1 MNDDLTA
8 RAAAEAAAPLDA
20 TDQALLDEI
29 DTMLDVVDPV
39 PADLVERVRF
49 ALALDEVFEEVAAIS
64 RVPEDVLAVRSDLAE
79 AVRTETLT
87 FTADRLTAM
96 VTISPAGRGRVR
108 IDGWVSPAG
117 VRRVSL
123 RMQGSD
129 EGVSTDEGGRF
140 AADGLRSGFVQLV
153 FHGLESD
160 TNRAGGALVVTPLF
174 KI

>member
-8 RAAAEAAAPLDA
+8 TAAAEAAAPLDA
-20 TDQALLDEI
+20 TDQTLLDEI
-29 DTMLDVVDPV
+29 GTMLDVVDPV
-39 PADLVERVRF
+39 PTDLVERVRF

-64 RVPEDVLAVRSDLAE
+64 RVPQDALAVRSDLAE

-96 VTISPAGRGRVR
+96 VTISPTGRGRVR
-108 IDGWVSPAG
+108 VDGWVSPAG

-129 EGVSTDEGGRF
+129 EGVRTDEGGRF
-140 AADGLRSGFVQLV
+140 AVDGIRSGFVQLV
-153 FHGLESD
+153 FHALESE
-160 TNRAGGALVVTPLF
+160 AGGALVVTPLF
-174 KI
+174 KM

>member
-1 MNDDLTA
+1 MNDHLTP

-29 DTMLDVVDPV
+29 GSMLDVVDPV
-39 PADLVERVRF
+39 PADLVDRVGF
-49 ALALDEVFEEVAAIS
+49 ALALDEVFEEVARIN
-64 RVPEDVLAVRSDLAE
+64 RVPEDALAVRSDLAE

-96 VTISPAGRGRVR
+96 VTITAAGRGRVR
-108 IDGWVSPAG
+108 VDGWVSPAG

-129 EGVSTDEGGRF
+129 EVVSTDESGRF

-153 FHGLESD
+153 FHALESE
-160 TNRAGGALVVTPLF
+160 AGGALVVTPLF
-174 KI
+174 KM